1 MAEEKITNISL
12 SKKKC
17 FSIDSDYNRL
27 IYLDT
32 SDMNVLVRLE
42 EVYQSIN
49 ELAQEAVAKI
59 SAIPDDK
66 DDGEQLSDLAQVLK
80 EIDAKMRE
88 KIDYIFDDKV
98 SDACVPKGNMYDP
111 YEGGFR
117 FEHVVSTLTGLY
129 ANDIADGFKKM
140 QDNVKKHTAKYTKSS
155 ASKRNRK

>member
-1 MAEEKITNISL
+1 MAEEKITNLSM

-17 FSIDSDYNRL
+17 FSIDNDCNRL

-32 SDMNVLVRLE
+32 SDMNILVRLE
-42 EVYQSIN
+42 EVYQSID
-49 ELAQEAVAKI
+49 ELANEAVEKI
-59 SAIPDDK
+59 STLSDDK
-66 DDGEQLSDLAQVLK
+66 DEGEQLSDLASVLK
-80 EIDAKMRE
+80 DIDAKMRE

-117 FEHVVSTLTGLY
+117 FEHVVSVLTGLY
-129 ANDIADGFKKM
+129 ATDISTGFKKM

-155 ASKRNRK
+155 TSRRKR